1 MEENYKVD
9 LGNGTVLDGLIL
21 NGTDFMTVNEVT
33 EGTFDGMENVTIIN
47 GDGDSEVYTHPELI
61 HCSFFPDGYYHFALR
76 NLSDEEVKTA
86 NNDAQIFYTAV
97 MTDTL
102 MEV

>member
-9 LGNGTVLDGLIL
+9 LGNGTVLEGLIL
-21 NGTDFMTVNEVT
+21 NGTDFMTKEEITEDTFEDMGEVLIT
-33 EGTFDGMENVTIIN
+33 NGEGE
-47 GDGDSEVYTHPELI
+47 SEALFHPVLI
-61 HCSFFPDGYYHFALR
+61 HCSLFPDEYYHFALR
-76 NLSDEEVKTA
+76 DMSEEEIKSV

>member
-1 MEENYKVD
+1 MEENYKIE

-21 NGTDFMTVNEVT
+21 NGTDFMTKQEISEDT
-33 EGTFDGMENVTIIN
+33 FEDMGTATITDGSGVST
-47 GDGDSEVYTHPELI
+47 VYEHPELI
-61 HCSFFPDGYYHFALR
+61 HCSLFPDKYYHFALK
-76 NLSDEEVKTA
+76 NLSDAEIKA
-86 NNDAQIFYTAV
+86 LNNDAQIFYTAV